1 MSSTPG
7 RPGTPTLAGRP
18 SRVVVEHVSPE
29 VDAGRFAAKRVE
41 GDTVEV
47 GATIFADG
55 HEILAAE
62 VLYRR
67 DEERSW
73 SRVPMR
79 PAGNDRW
86 DGAFEVPSIG
96 RYAYTVEAWIDRYAT
111 WLDRLEKWHAAGQD
125 LRLEFEAGADLLARA
140 ADGAPLAK
148 ARELADAADRLPAP
162 GADEGL
168 ALARSMA
175 DVARRYQPRGTVARY
190 SRILPLVVERQRA
203 GFGAWYEFFPRSF
216 GKDGAHGTFSDAE
229 AVLPYI
235 QSMGFDVVYLP
246 PIHPIGQT
254 NRKGPNNALAAGPT
268 DPGSPWAIGSEA
280 GGHCAVHPELGTLED
295 FRRFRERAE
304 ELGLEIALDLAFQC
318 SPDHPWVSE
327 HPEWFEHLPDG
338 SIRHA
343 ENPPKKYED
352 IVPFD
357 FECDEWPALWE
368 ALRGVVAF
376 WIGQGVRIFRVDN
389 PHTKP
394 FAFWE
399 WLIDSIRR
407 DHPDVIF
414 LSEAFTRPAVL
425 HYLAKLGFS
434 QSYNYFA
441 WRNTRDELTSYVN
454 ELMAA
459 PGRDYLRPNFWPNTP
474 DILTGYLQ
482 AGRRPAFMVRLVLA
496 ATLAGSYG
504 IYGPAFEL
512 CEDRPREPGS
522 EEYLDSEKYQ
532 LRRWDLANPWSLRDF
547 IARVNGIRR
556 QSPAFRGDAWFRFHE
571 TDNDRLICYSRT
583 AHNGET
589 VVVVV
594 NLDPHFKQVGHVS
607 LDPAVVRVDPAAQFQ
622 AHDLLGGGRYLWQ
635 GSRNYVELDPA
646 TTPAHIFLLRT
657 ERRSERD
664 FEYFL

>member
-1 MSSTPG
+1 MPG
-7 RPGTPTLAGRP
+7 VAIPTERPP
-18 SRVVVEHVSPE
+18 RVVVEGVQPE

-47 GATIFADG
+47 TATIFADG
-55 HEILAAE
+55 HEVLAAE
-62 VLYRR
+62 VLHRR
-67 DEERSW
+67 DGEHSW
-73 SRVPMR
+73 SRAPMG
-79 PAGNDRW
+79 PVGNDRW
-86 DGAFEVPSIG
+86 QGTFETPSIG
-96 RYAYTVEAWIDRYAT
+96 RYEYTVEAWIDRYGT
-111 WLDRLEKWHAAGQD
+111 WLERLEKRHAAGQD
-125 LRLEFEAGADLLARA
+125 LRIEFEVGADMLARA
-140 ADGAPLAK
+140 AEAAPG
-148 ARELADAADRLPAP
+148 DAGRALNEAAARLPAL
-162 GADEGL
+162 GADDGV
-168 ALARSMA
+168 ALARTVA
-175 DVARRYQPRGTVARY
+175 DTARRHQPRGVVARY
-190 SRILPLVVERQRA
+190 ARNLALVVERERA
-203 GFGAWYEFFPRSF
+203 GFGALYEFFPRSF
-216 GKDGAHGTFSDAE
+216 GQGGAHGTFADAE
-229 AVLPYI
+229 EILPYI
-235 QSMGFDVVYLP
+235 RSMGFDLVYLP
-246 PIHPIGQT
+246 PIHPIGT
-254 NRKGPNNALAAGPT
+254 SNRKGRNNTLEAAPG

-280 GGHCAVHPELGTLED
+280 GGHCAVHPELGTLDD
-295 FRRFRERAE
+295 FRRFREKAE

-352 IVPFD
+352 IIPFD
-357 FECDEWPALWE
+357 FECGTWPALWE
-368 ALRGVVAF
+368 ALLGVVTC
-376 WIGQGVRIFRVDN
+376 WIDRGVRIFRVDN

-399 WLIDSIRR
+399 WLIDATRR
-407 DHPDVIF
+407 EHPDVIF

-425 HYLAKLGFS
+425 HHLAKLGFS
-434 QSYNYFA
+434 QSYSYFA
-441 WRNTRDELTSYVN
+441 WRNTRDELTAYVS
-454 ELMAA
+454 ELMTP

-474 DILTGYLQ
+474 DILPGYLQ
-482 AGRRPAFMVRLVLA
+482 AGGRPAFMVRLVLA

-512 CEDRPREPGS
+512 CEDRPRGPGS

-532 LRRWDLANPWSLRDF
+532 LRHWDLAHPWSLRGF
-547 IARVNGIRR
+547 IARVNAIRR
-556 QSPAFRGDAWFRFHE
+556 QSAAFRNSARLRFHP

-583 AHNGET
+583 APDSET

-594 NLDPHFKQVGHVS
+594 NLDPRFKQAGHVD
-607 LDPAVVRVDPAAQFQ
+607 LEPAMLGRADGGQFQ

-646 TTPAHIFLLRT
+646 VTPAHIFLLRM

>member
-1 MSSTPG
+1 MPG
-7 RPGTPTLAGRP
+7 VAVPTERP
-18 SRVVVEHVSPE
+18 SRVVVEEVQPE
-29 VDAGRFAAKRVE
+29 VDAGRFAAKRIE

-47 GATIFADG
+47 TATIFADG
-55 HEILAAE
+55 HEVLAAE
-62 VLYRR
+62 VLHRR
-67 DEERSW
+67 DGERSW
-73 SRVPMR
+73 SRAPMR
-79 PAGNDRW
+79 PVGNDRW
-86 DGAFEVPSIG
+86 EGTFETPSIG
-96 RYAYTVEAWIDRYAT
+96 RYEYTVEAWIDRYGT
-111 WLDRLEKWHAAGQD
+111 WLERLEKRHAAGQD
-125 LRLEFEAGADLLARA
+125 LRVEFAVGADMLARA
-140 ADGAPLAK
+140 AEAAPGAA
-148 ARELADAADRLPAP
+148 ARALREAAARLPAL
-162 GADEGL
+162 GADDGV
-168 ALARSMA
+168 ALARTVA
-175 DVARRYQPRGTVARY
+175 DTARRHQPRGVAGRY
-190 SRILPLVVERQRA
+190 ARNLALVVERERA

-216 GKDGAHGTFSDAE
+216 GPGGAHGTFADAE
-229 AVLPYI
+229 AMLPYI
-235 QSMGFDVVYLP
+235 RSMGFDVVYLP
-246 PIHPIGQT
+246 PIHPIGIS
-254 NRKGPNNALAAGPT
+254 NRKGRNNALEAGPG

-280 GGHCAVHPELGTLED
+280 GGHCAVHPCLGTLDD
-295 FRRFRERAE
+295 FGRFREKAGQ
-304 ELGLEIALDLAFQC
+304 LGLEIALDLAFQC
-318 SPDHPWVSE
+318 SPDHPWVAE

-357 FECDEWPALWE
+357 FECERWPALWE
-368 ALRGVVAF
+368 ALLGVVTF
-376 WIGQGVRIFRVDN
+376 WIDQGVRIFRVDN

-399 WLIDSIRR
+399 WLIDAIRR
-407 DHPDVIF
+407 RHPDVIF

-425 HYLAKLGFS
+425 HHLAKLGFS
-434 QSYNYFA
+434 QSYSYFA
-441 WRNTRDELTSYVN
+441 WRNTRDELTAYVN
-454 ELMAA
+454 ELMTP

-474 DILTGYLQ
+474 DILPGYLQ
-482 AGRRPAFMVRLVLA
+482 AGGRPAFMVRLVLA

-512 CEDRPREPGS
+512 CEDRAREPGS

-532 LRRWDLANPWSLRDF
+532 LRHWDLANPWSLRDF

-556 QSPAFRGDAWFRFHE
+556 QSLAFRDSARLRFHP

-583 AHNGET
+583 APGGET

-594 NLDPHFKQVGHVS
+594 NLDPRFKQAGHVE
-607 LDPAVVRVDPAAQFQ
+607 LDPAMLGRADGGQFQ

-646 TTPAHIFLLRT
+646 VTPAHIFLLRM

>member
-1 MSSTPG
+1 MSPAPG
-7 RPGTPTLAGRP
+7 RPGLPPPAGRP
-18 SRVVVEHVSPE
+18 SRVVIERVRPE

-47 GATIFADG
+47 TATIFADG
-55 HEILAAE
+55 HEVLAAE
-62 VLYRR
+62 VLFRR
-67 DEERSW
+67 EGERSW
-73 SRVPMR
+73 SRASMCPTV
-79 PAGNDRW
+79 NDRW
-86 DGAFEVPSIG
+86 EGAFPVPSID
-96 RYAYTVEAWIDRYAT
+96 RYAYTVEAWIDRYTT
-111 WLDRLEKWHAAGQD
+111 WLERLEKRHAAGQD
-125 LRLEFEAGADLLARA
+125 LQVEFEVGASMLARA
-140 ADGAPLAK
+140 AEPAPRSD
-148 ARELADAADRLPAP
+148 ARVLNEAAGRLPSL
-162 GADEGL
+162 GADEGV
-168 ALARSMA
+168 ALARSVA
-175 DVARRYQPRGTVARY
+175 DVARRHQSRGSVARY
-190 SRILPLVVERQRA
+190 SRMLSLVVERERA

-216 GKDGAHGTFSDAE
+216 GKEGAHGTLADAE
-229 AVLPYI
+229 SVLPYI

-246 PIHPIGQT
+246 PIHPIGT
-254 NRKGPNNALAAGPT
+254 SNRKGLNNALEAAPG

-280 GGHCAVHPELGTLED
+280 GGHCAVHPELGTLDD

-304 ELGLEIALDLAFQC
+304 GLGLDVALDLAFQC

-357 FECDEWPALWE
+357 FECDEWTALWE

-376 WIGQGVRIFRVDN
+376 WIRQGVRIFRVDN

-399 WLIDSIRR
+399 WLIDSTRR

-454 ELMAA
+454 ELMTE

-482 AGRRPAFMVRLVLA
+482 AGGRPAFMVRLVLA
-496 ATLAGSYG
+496 ATLGGSYG
-504 IYGPAFEL
+504 LYGPAFEL

-547 IARVNGIRR
+547 IGRVNGIRR
-556 QSPAFRGDAWFRFHE
+556 QSPAFRNDARFRFHE

-583 AHNGET
+583 APGGET

-594 NLDPHFKQVGHVS
+594 NLDPHFKQTGHIE
-607 LDPAVVRVDPAAQFQ
+607 LDPAVVRVEPGTQFQ

-646 TTPAHIFLLRT
+646 VTPAHIFLLRT